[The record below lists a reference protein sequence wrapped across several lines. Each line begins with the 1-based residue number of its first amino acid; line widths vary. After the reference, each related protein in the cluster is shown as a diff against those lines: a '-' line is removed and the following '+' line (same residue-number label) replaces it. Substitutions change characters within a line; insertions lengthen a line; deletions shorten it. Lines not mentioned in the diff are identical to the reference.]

1 MQNKNVEMKYKGHIE
16 IKSNLLAGKP
26 VIKDTR
32 ISIEFIVELLENGWN
47 TEQILK
53 NYPQLKKGDILSAIE
68 YAQNLKK

>member
-1 MQNKNVEMKYKGHIE
+1 MKYKGHIE

-26 VIKDTR
+26 VIKGTR

-53 NYPQLKKGDILSAIE
+53 NYPQLKKEDIFVAIE
-68 YAQNLKK
+68 YWRVVYRGKRL